1 MNRFIVSVGV
11 IGIAC
16 GGLLTAHSR
25 AVASPAGMQSPGEAG
40 STQSGGGN
48 APVAGGVT
56 VQIDIPKDSGGAEG
70 VKVDADTA
78 AKNYVLTTK
87 KWELGFNRKKS
98 PGFYVVISSAR
109 IHSGDADTF
118 AERRSQAATEA
129 MLGAKIQI
137 AEYLANQV
145 STELERV
152 ITTRSPGAA
161 AKEASTPKDTGM
173 ESIVTKLTTLANH
186 EIDNLLRARGIDPSA
201 ATEAQRAELAKQIV
215 GRKEFKQ
222 AVKSEAETQVVGLQ
236 AFRTFESIGAGEG
249 KIAVVAVYSDKYIGL
264 QRALTG
270 QTGSTTPKGAP
281 GDPISQWAN
290 EQGAD
295 VLLYTHGAQVRVN
308 ETGELVLVG
317 FGQSSKEDMDGLG
330 EQVARDEARLLAQGE
345 LRNFLGSLITSEQSS
360 SRASTMESYSDKT
373 SAFTSQ
379 SESKARAKEV
389 ADKLSMPG
397 MLEVFT
403 WSNKHPQSEL
413 QTYGS
418 VVVLSVSEMIEANEL
433 RDQFNAV
440 GAAAGGAGGSGIK
453 RPAGS
458 AGGTVPN
465 KPVRGNTSGAGAEG
479 VDP

>member
-1 MNRFIVSVGV
+1 
-11 IGIAC
+11 
-16 GGLLTAHSR
+16 
-25 AVASPAGMQSPGEAG
+25 
-40 STQSGGGN
+40 
-48 APVAGGVT
+48 VT

-70 VKVDADTA
+70 VKVDAHTA
-78 AKNYVLTTK
+78 ATNYVLTTK
-87 KWELGFNRKKS
+87 KWKLGLN
-98 PGFYVVISSAR
+98 PPTNFYVQISSAP

-129 MLGAKIQI
+129 MLNAKIKI
-137 AEYLANQV
+137 AEYLAGEV

-152 ITTRSPGAA
+152 VTTRSPGAA

-173 ESIVTKLTTLANH
+173 EPIVTKLVTLANH

-222 AVKSEAETQVVGLQ
+222 AVKLEAETQVVGLQ
-236 AFRTFESIGAGEG
+236 AFRTFESIGAGEK
-249 KIAVVAVYSDKYIGL
+249 KIAVVAVYSDKNIGL

-270 QTGSTTPKGAP
+270 QTGSTTPKGSP

-330 EQVARDEARLLAQGE
+330 EQDARDEARLLAQGE
-345 LRNFLGSLITSEQSS
+345 LRNFLGSLITSEQSR
-360 SRASTMESYSDKT
+360 SRASTMGYYSDKT
-373 SAFTSQ
+373 SAFTSR
-379 SESKARAKEV
+379 SEFKARAKEV

-418 VVVLSVSEMIEANEL
+418 VVVLSVSEMIKANEL